1 MRPPVRLLVPAVA
14 VAATLL
20 LAGCGDDATLTSG
33 DAASTDL
40 TFRLDADGSGG
51 ATAQEVTLT
60 CPGGDTKACAA
71 IDALPADPTAET
83 PPTQACTEV
92 YGGPDTL
99 TINGTLRGEDV
110 SAAFSRGN
118 GCDIERFERF
128 ADVLA
133 ALYPEYQPGSSI
145 DVN

>member
-1 MRPPVRLLVPAVA
+1 MR
-14 VAATLL
+14 
-20 LAGCGDDATLTSG
+20 GDRRA
-33 DAASTDL
+33 
-40 TFRLDADGSGG
+40 
-51 ATAQEVTLT
+51 
-60 CPGGDTKACAA
+60 ACASDGR
-71 IDALPADPTAET
+71 DAGRPRHAR
-83 PPTQACTEV
+83 EV

-118 GCDIERFERF
+118 GCEIERFDRF

-133 ALYPEYQPGSSI
+133 ALYDGYRGGTSV

>member
-1 MRPPVRLLVPAVA
+1 MRLVVPAVA
-14 VAATLL
+14 AALL
-20 LAGCGDDATLTSG
+20 VAGCGSDSTSTSG
-33 DAASTDL
+33 GGGDSTDV
-40 TFRLDADGSGG
+40 TFSLDRDGSGG
-51 ATAQEVTLT
+51 AAAEEVTLT
-60 CPGGDTKACAA
+60 CPGGDAAACAA
-71 IDALPADPTAET
+71 IEALPAHPTAET

-118 GCDIERFERF
+118 GCDIERFDRF

-133 ALYPEYQPGSSI
+133 ALYPGYRGGTSV

>member
-1 MRPPVRLLVPAVA
+1 MLVSAVT
-14 VAATLL
+14 VAAALL
-20 LAGCGDDATLTSG
+20 ISGCGDDSTSTSG
-33 DAASTDL
+33 GDASTNL

-51 ATAQEVTLT
+51 AAAQEVTLT
-60 CPGGDTKACAA
+60 CPGGDATACAA

-92 YGGPDTL
+92 FGGPDTL

-118 GCDIERFERF
+118 GCDIERFDRF
-128 ADVLA
+128 TDVLA
-133 ALYPEYQPGSSI
+133 ALYPDYTAGSSI